1 MLKNRLAILSSFA
14 LTLSC
19 YGQSVFADDIPYST
33 LPDWESEV
41 GFCGTG
47 IAFADI
53 NNDGYQDMVVSNG
66 NDIVKQQLFVY
77 YNDKAGKFNKT
88 PDWVSDDFAFNG
100 NLAVG
105 DINKDGYIDVAVSV
119 YLGPN
124 HTYDGGGAK
133 VYFNKG
139 EGKASL
145 EKTPSWSVTGFP
157 SFNLALGDANADG
170 FLDIALAAG
179 NPIAE
184 DETFAAQPDCKQPPK
199 ALQDSLNET
208 TSTTPPAT
216 PHKSPARVFAF
227 DPETQGFR
235 LEWMVP
241 DQVSMDVQFGDVNK
255 DGYIDLI
262 LGNPVTKVYLGTDTG
277 LSTVA
282 GWQTAIEDY
291 FANGLDFAASLN
303 LEATNPKARV
313 SSILTSNNNYMGGGY
328 GRFHLYNFTSTYI
341 IDFNPHNSSPSW
353 SSQKGGWG
361 SGVLFADVN
370 NDGYLDLLAG
380 RWAPPGSGVLQAPL
394 EIYMGDGVMFED
406 KPSYTSDQSSWSVLE
421 IIAVTDL
428 DNGDE
433 QFTRDFF
440 SVPEEDS
447 WRVITLNRQNIQNI
461 SGVIVNGKQLSP
473 LEDYITL
480 PGQNLVY
487 LSNPAKAGSKIEVRY
502 AYSNQLDIGV
512 TNWDCTRG
520 DYIFYWKNNNG

>member
-1 MLKNRLAILSSFA
+1 MSKNRSVIATSLVFVIACHGSSA
-14 LTLSC
+14 S
-19 YGQSVFADDIPYST
+19 ANDIPYST

-53 NNDGYQDMVVSNG
+53 NNDGFQDMVVSNG

-77 YNDKAGKFNKT
+77 YNDKKGKFKKT

-139 EGKASL
+139 EGQASL

-184 DETFAAQPDCKQPPK
+184 DETFAAQPDCKQPPQAK
-199 ALQDSLNET
+199 QQ
-208 TSTTPPAT
+208 TSVAVSTPPAT
-216 PHKSPARVFAF
+216 PHKSPARVFSF
-227 DPETQGFR
+227 NPETQNFN
-235 LEWMVP
+235 LEWMIP

-262 LGNPVTKVYLGTDTG
+262 LGNPVTKVYLGTDDG
-277 LSTVA
+277 LSSVA

-291 FANGLDFAASLN
+291 FANGLDFAASLDI
-303 LEATNPKARV
+303 EAINPKARV

-328 GRFHLYNFTSTYI
+328 GRFNLYNFTSTYI

-353 SSQKGGWG
+353 SSQRGGWG

-370 NDGYLDLLAG
+370 SDGYLDLLAG

-394 EIYMGDGVMFED
+394 EIYLGDGVMFED
-406 KPSYTSDQSSWSVLE
+406 QPSFTSDKSSWSVLE

-428 DNGDE
+428 DNGDV
-433 QFTRDFF
+433 QSTTDSFT
-440 SVPEEDS
+440 VPEDS
-447 WRVITLNRQNIQNI
+447 SWSVITLNRQSIQDI
-461 SGVIVNGKQLSP
+461 KGVIINGKSLDP
-473 LEDYITL
+473 LKDYITL
-480 PGQNLVY
+480 PGQNIVY
-487 LSNPAKAGSKIEVRY
+487 LSSQAEQGAKIEVSY
-502 AYSNQLDIGV
+502 SYSNQLDIGV

-520 DYIFYWKNNNG
+520 DYIFYWKDNNG